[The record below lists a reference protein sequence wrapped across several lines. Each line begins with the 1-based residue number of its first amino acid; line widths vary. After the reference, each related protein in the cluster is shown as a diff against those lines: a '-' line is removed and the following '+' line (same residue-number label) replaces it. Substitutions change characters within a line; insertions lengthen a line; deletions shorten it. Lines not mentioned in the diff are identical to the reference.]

1 MNTIGTDQILSQIR
15 ALNAELQSPG
25 TSATSATAPTDG
37 PSFCDLLKNT
47 MDSVNDVQKTANH
60 MKTGFENGSSDASLV
75 EVMVATQEADL
86 SFRAMTEVRN
96 KLVTAYQEIMN
107 MPV

>member
-1 MNTIGTDQILSQIR
+1 MNEISPQQLLQQIR
-15 ALNAELQSPG
+15 SLNAEMQS
-25 TSATSATAPTDG
+25 SAATRPAETTQD
-37 PSFCDLLKNT
+37 SFGNLLKQT
-47 MDSVNDVQKTANH
+47 LDAVNETQQHSAA
-60 MKTGFENGSSDASLV
+60 MKAGFENGTGSASLAQ
-75 EVMVATQEADL
+75 VMVASQKADL